1 MIGIIMLS
9 AKDFI
14 KAMDSI
20 PITKAIASG
29 ILSKTDIIKKLEPS
43 RLKNSSFRSQGAF
56 SRHFQGFYRD
66 FLKCRRR
73 LA

>member
-14 KAMDSI
+14 KAMDAI

-29 ILSKTDIIKKLEPS
+29 ILSKTDIIKNWNLQGLKTRHSGLKALFQGIS
-43 RLKNSSFRSQGAF
+43 RV
-56 SRHFQGFYRD
+56 FQGFSGI
-66 FLKCRRR
+66 F
-73 LA
+73 